1 MLRARVIVLPA
12 TLLAIASATPLAA
25 QRLEVAARIGYSRPT
40 GTLWSAPVLDERVWG
55 GASVSVG
62 GTVAWWPLTHFGVQG
77 SVDLRL
83 ARQYGT
89 YSPCPPGVPCLP
101 NIAGP
106 WDTVGTRLVMP
117 LRLAARQDLGGR
129 FQFGATLGP
138 AVVRFGPAP
147 YTMLSYHL
155 AHRYAVGV
163 ACGLSATLA
172 MLSPFSLR
180 LGADEVIVRLNPA
193 NPLAQP
199 STAAVAPLQHEF
211 TVSAA
216 VSVRVL

>member
-1 MLRARVIVLPA
+1 
-12 TLLAIASATPLAA
+12 
-25 QRLEVAARIGYSRPT
+25 
-40 GTLWSAPVLDERVWG
+40 
-55 GASVSVG
+55 
-62 GTVAWWPLTHFGVQG
+62 
-77 SVDLRL
+77 
-83 ARQYGT
+83 
-89 YSPCPPGVPCLP
+89 
-101 NIAGP
+101 
-106 WDTVGTRLVMP
+106 
-117 LRLAARQDLGGR
+117 
-129 FQFGATLGP
+129 
-138 AVVRFGPAP
+138 
-147 YTMLSYHL
+147 MLSYHL